1 MRPPPL
7 LPSSAIETSAPGTFD
22 EARATSIYL
31 FALRVLAILFEH
43 HCIQQPCV
51 LVEISLSLDGGRAV
65 IGEVYSFHILERIK
79 LRKISLLVFL

>member
-43 HCIQQPCV
+43 HVSNNHVSSLKFLCRWIV
-51 LVEISLSLDGGRAV
+51 VGVEGG
-65 IGEVYSFHILERIK
+65 L
-79 LRKISLLVFL
+79 